1 MARPLRLPTAACYCG
16 LLLRPANG
24 GLLLRQIGCSGHA
37 YPDRLHEMAYR
48 IRPKIVV
55 PIHTASPYRL
65 HPVGGPAR
73 VVVEYA
79 QRYDFT
85 GRPLPRGP
93 AA

>member
-1 MARPLRLPTAACYCG
+1 
-16 LLLRPANG
+16 
-24 GLLLRQIGCSGHA
+24 
-37 YPDRLHEMAYR
+37 MAYR